1 MAGNFVE
8 SLLEQVCGLADARR
22 SSGARLEETME
33 PAKNKAWHRFR
44 EQLLHDHGWPREVW
58 FTEIEDGLRAA
69 LGDASP
75 LLSEFR
81 RDRAELEMLER
92 QASGS
97 YQDERRIGQLE
108 EQIRQLAALADRTAT
123 RINPDPAPPRQA
135 APEPFR
141 PTLEAVPPP
150 PGRYD
155 WPRRVLVLAF
165 GMMLVALGAAGASF
179 YYETQRT
186 AEAER
191 QMARID
197 QLLEQ
202 QAAGLRAE
210 LDQRLAADR
219 EGSSETPDALRARSA
234 AAARALD
241 GLSLDVSSLGMRLP
255 VLGNEL
261 DGIAADAGQMADDLA
276 RADAEVDSLRAAS
289 AELTA
294 WLAQQ
299 QDELERI
306 VQGRRE
312 SLSDITGRVQGLAV
326 DADLSQTLLTDLK
339 RALVESLHQAG
350 QDGET
355 LRNAVEEM
363 RATGLEV
370 AKLMDGAEAK
380 VQAAQATM
388 QRKIDEM
395 LSNVAEQAD
404 LAVLRGNDVIGRAE
418 GEIARRVEATSTAA
432 LDAIVEEREAQLAAL
447 AQQVSATQAELER
460 TRASLLAS
468 WRRMDQS
475 VIERQTAVLTSLDA
489 YAGTIGVRVEELL
502 QALDVIVG
510 GAGG

>member
-1 MAGNFVE
+1 
-8 SLLEQVCGLADARR
+8 
-22 SSGARLEETME
+22 
-33 PAKNKAWHRFR
+33 
-44 EQLLHDHGWPREVW
+44 
-58 FTEIEDGLRAA
+58 
-69 LGDASP
+69 
-75 LLSEFR
+75 
-81 RDRAELEMLER
+81 
-92 QASGS
+92 
-97 YQDERRIGQLE
+97 
-108 EQIRQLAALADRTAT
+108 
-123 RINPDPAPPRQA
+123 
-135 APEPFR
+135 
-141 PTLEAVPPP
+141 
-150 PGRYD
+150 
-155 WPRRVLVLAF
+155 
-165 GMMLVALGAAGASF
+165 
-179 YYETQRT
+179 
-186 AEAER
+186 
-191 QMARID
+191 
-197 QLLEQ
+197 
-202 QAAGLRAE
+202 
-210 LDQRLAADR
+210 
-219 EGSSETPDALRARSA
+219 LRARSG

-432 LDAIVEEREAQLAAL
+432 LDAIGEEREAQLAAL